1 MAFAGQAIR
10 LRGGATSQRRDAA
23 AWDSHAVSPH
33 PDRAFRTGNNVLTSA
48 EAAPAHGRNPRFWPL
63 ALGSIG
69 VVFGDI
75 GTSPLYA
82 FREALGQAGRVN
94 PHAVMGVVSLALWA
108 LILVV
113 TVKYVLFLMRADNN
127 GEGGVLSLAALAE
140 AAVGRRSTFVFV
152 LGVTGAAM
160 FYGDAIITPA
170 ISVLSAVEGLRSVPA
185 LAEHVSQG
193 AVIIASL
200 VILMGLFLVQSRGT
214 TGVGRWFG
222 PICLVWFLAIAGIGV
237 SHILTEPG
245 VLLAVS
251 PHHAVAFLLNHG
263 IAGFF
268 VLGSVFLTVTGAEA
282 LFADMGHF
290 GRWPIQASWLFFVL
304 PALVLNYMGQGAFAL
319 HQIALAHG
327 HVIENRDWFFQ
338 MTPVLLRVPM
348 VVLATAAT
356 VIASQAVI
364 TGAFSLTNQAIQ
376 LGYLPRLTVLRTSQ
390 TQAGEIYIPQIN
402 LLLAV
407 GVVFL
412 VAIFHTS
419 SAMAHAYGLAVTGTM
434 VVTTVLAFIVVTRK
448 WRWPLWAALA
458 LTGPLIAIDTVFLGA
473 NALKLLAGGFVPL
486 MIGGAL
492 FFVMATWARGSDL
505 VRRKVERDNPLLE
518 DMLQILASRSVYRAP
533 GTAVFLTADSTRVP
547 TALFHNLKH
556 NRVLHEVNLIVS
568 VRSAPTPS
576 VTEDQRAEIQPL
588 SPDFTRI
595 VLTHG
600 YMETPNVPRE
610 LAALRS
616 RGVRMDIMGT
626 SFFVGRRTLV
636 RSAHSQLPPGMDRL
650 YMWLTRNAADPVD
663 FFHIPPGRVVEM
675 GTQVSV

>member
-1 MAFAGQAIR
+1 MVPETEPAPSGP
-10 LRGGATSQRRDAA
+10 THS
-23 AWDSHAVSPH
+23 SHK
-33 PDRAFRTGNNVLTSA
+33 
-48 EAAPAHGRNPRFWPL
+48 RFWAL
-63 ALGSIG
+63 ALGSVG

-82 FREALGQAGRVN
+82 FREALGQAGGVN
-94 PHAVMGVVSLALWA
+94 TEAVMGVVSLALWA

-140 AAVGRRSTFVFV
+140 AAVGRRTTFIFV
-152 LGVTGAAM
+152 LGVTGAAL

-170 ISVLSAVEGLRSVPA
+170 MSVLSAVEGLRSVPA
-185 LAEHVSQG
+185 LADHVSQG
-193 AVIIASL
+193 IVIFASL
-200 VILMGLFLVQSRGT
+200 VILIGLFLVQSRGT
-214 TGVGRWFG
+214 AGVGRWFG

-237 SHILTEPG
+237 PHILSEPR
-245 VLLAVS
+245 VLLAIS
-251 PHHAVAFLLNHG
+251 PHHAVGFLLNHG

-304 PALVLNYMGQGAFAL
+304 PALTFNYMGQGGFAL
-319 HQIALAHG
+319 HQVALAHG
-327 HVIENRDWFFQ
+327 HAIENQDWFFQ
-338 MTPVLLRVPM
+338 MTPMLLRVPM

-376 LGYLPRLTVLRTSQ
+376 LGYLPRLTVLRTSE
-390 TQAGEIYIPQIN
+390 TQAGEIFIPQIN

-412 VAIFHTS
+412 VGLFHTS

-434 VVTTVLAFIVVTRK
+434 VVTTILAFIVVTRK
-448 WRWPLWAALA
+448 WRWPLWGALA
-458 LTGPLIAIDTVFLGA
+458 LVGPLFVIDTIFLGA
-473 NALKLLAGGFVPL
+473 NALKLLSGGFVPL

-492 FFVMATWARGSDL
+492 FFLMATWARGSDL
-505 VRRKVERDNPLLE
+505 VRRKIERDNPLLE
-518 DMLQILASRSVYRAP
+518 DLLPMLASRSVHRVA
-533 GTAVFLTADSTRVP
+533 GTAVFLTADATRVP
-547 TALFHNLKH
+547 GALLHNLKH

-568 VRSAPTPS
+568 IRGAQTPRVPTAERAQIERISA
-576 VTEDQRAEIQPL
+576 
-588 SPDFTRI
+588 DFTRI

-610 LAALRS
+610 LAALRG
-616 RGVRMDIMGT
+616 RGVKMDIMST

-636 RSAHSQLPPGMDRL
+636 RSAHSLLPPGMDRL
-650 YMWLTRNAADPVD
+650 YIWLTKNAADPID

>member
-1 MAFAGQAIR
+1 MVPGTEPAPSGP
-10 LRGGATSQRRDAA
+10 THS
-23 AWDSHAVSPH
+23 SHK
-33 PDRAFRTGNNVLTSA
+33 
-48 EAAPAHGRNPRFWPL
+48 RFWAL
-63 ALGSIG
+63 ALGSVG

-82 FREALGQAGRVN
+82 FREALGQAGGVN
-94 PHAVMGVVSLALWA
+94 TEAVMGVVSLALWA

-113 TVKYVLFLMRADNN
+113 TVKYVIFLMRADNN

-140 AAVGRRSTFVFV
+140 AAVGRRTTFIFV
-152 LGVTGAAM
+152 LGVTGAAL

-185 LAEHVSQG
+185 LADHVSQG
-193 AVIIASL
+193 IVIFASL
-200 VILMGLFLVQSRGT
+200 VILIGLFLVQSRGT
-214 TGVGRWFG
+214 AGVGRWFG

-237 SHILTEPG
+237 PHILSEPR
-245 VLLAVS
+245 VLLAIS
-251 PHHAVAFLLNHG
+251 PHHAVGFLLNHG

-304 PALVLNYMGQGAFAL
+304 PALVANYMGQGGFAL
-319 HQIALAHG
+319 HQIALSHG
-327 HVIENRDWFFQ
+327 QAVENRDWFFL
-338 MTPVLLRVPM
+338 MTPELLRVPM
-348 VVLATAAT
+348 ILLATAAT

-376 LGYLPRLTVLRTSQ
+376 LGYLPRLTVLRTSE
-390 TQAGEIYIPQIN
+390 TQAGEIFIPQIN
-402 LLLAV
+402 LLLLI
-407 GVVFL
+407 GVIFL
-412 VAIFHTS
+412 VGIFHTS

-448 WRWPLWAALA
+448 WRWPLWGAIALV
-458 LTGPLIAIDTVFLGA
+458 GPLFVIDTIFLGA
-473 NALKLLAGGFVPL
+473 NALKVLSGGFVPL

-492 FFVMATWARGSDL
+492 FFVMATWARGSEL
-505 VRRKVERDNPLLE
+505 IRRKVERDNPPLDE
-518 DMLQILASRSVYRAP
+518 TVPMLASRSVYRAP
-533 GTAVFLTADSTRVP
+533 GTAVFLTADSSRVP

-556 NRVLHEVNLIVS
+556 NRVLHERNLIVS
-568 VRSAPTPS
+568 VRSAQTPR
-576 VTEDQRAEIQPL
+576 VAAAERATIERL
-588 SPDFTRI
+588 SPDFTSI

-610 LAALRS
+610 LAALR
-616 RGVRMDIMGT
+616 GQGIKMDIMNT

-636 RSAHSQLPPGMDRL
+636 HAPHSLLPPGMDRL
-650 YMWLTRNAADPVD
+650 YIWLNKNAADPTD
-663 FFHIPPGRVVEM
+663 FFHVPAGRVVEM